1 MNEHTLLN
9 KMDSKF
15 KGLIFQRDETGRNQT
30 WLKKMFVDNDIMSH
44 ITLKNEYI
52 NVKEKSYMLM
62 VHS

>member
-1 MNEHTLLN
+1 MG
-9 KMDSKF
+9 SKL
-15 KGLIFQRDETGRNQT
+15 KGLIFQRDETGYNQT